1 MSEGLR
7 LHRDGLAEATWLR
20 SQGSSLP
27 SLEGCA
33 GQAHIAVRLD
43 EVGLQCHIP

>member
-1 MSEGLR
+1 MSKGLR
-7 LHRDGLAEATWLR
+7 LHRDGLAKATWLR
-20 SQGSSLP
+20 SQCSSLS